1 MGSYG
6 RNFGF
11 RIVPESENR
20 PGRFS
25 VPTTGTKIPIG
36 APIVTNGPAGTD
48 TAGRQIVALAAAGTL
63 ARKGQTG
70 ILVYEYGPDAYAGFD
85 PQLTTYSDMGDAPLG
100 AAVQMVSGPNV
111 KIVLKNTPEE
121 TFLVT
126 RTYAARKMVEE
137 LTADKGTTPSTV
149 VVGDYLIPG
158 TGNTT
163 TGFWKVG
170 GGGAT
175 PNGWLVVTKVDDAR
189 GELEAHFTF

>member
-6 RNFGF
+6 RNFEF

-25 VPTTGTKIPIG
+25 VPATGSQLPIG
-36 APIVTNGPAGTD
+36 IPIVTNGPAGVD
-48 TAGRQIVALAAAGTL
+48 SGGRQYVAKAGAGAL

-70 ILVYEYGPDAYAGFD
+70 ILLYEYAPDAYAGFD
-85 PQLTTYSDMGDAPLG
+85 PLLTTYSDMGTVPLG
-100 AAVQMVSGPNV
+100 AGVQMISGPNV
-111 KIVLKNTPEE
+111 KVVLRNTVAE
-121 TFLVT
+121 TFLT
-126 RTYAARKMVEE
+126 ARTYAARKMVEE

-158 TGNTT
+158 TGDDT
-163 TGFWKVG
+163 TGYWKVG

-175 PNGWLVVTKVDDAR
+175 PNGWLLVTKVDDAR